1 VALGWT
7 FVFGMVYMPPF
18 FIPVLLLITL
28 IALPSAGVVASKTGG
43 WSKLAKVYPD
53 VVSYV
58 GEEVVCSGGMGIA
71 NYGFSLLLGG
81 NYTGFSMKVT
91 PWLRLGHEPLFIPWE
106 DLAVEEIQG
115 LFYPR
120 VMISFKKCPGIFLR
134 MPKKDALKVKALAG
148 SAKAFQNIS

>member
-1 VALGWT
+1 MALGWT

-81 NYTGFSMKVT
+81 NYTGIYACSLMKLSVWMASADHFACSGYSLT
-91 PWLRLGHEPLFIPWE
+91 RRSSGH
-106 DLAVEEIQG
+106 
-115 LFYPR
+115 
-120 VMISFKKCPGIFLR
+120 S
-134 MPKKDALKVKALAG
+134 AG
-148 SAKAFQNIS
+148 SRPDGARYSSGTIS